1 MIVMIRYAP
10 CRKSGEGF
18 FLHRM
23 KGAKEIIRNGEGMT
37 FYKKTDK
44 FGFRK
49 SKVCRSLCGALLG
62 TVAVAGLATN
72 ATSVKA
78 DETPISSTVG
88 TVVPASKTN
97 VDTRTEVST
106 VAKAISNPTAT
117 TEVAK
122 AVADQDSASSQKQP
136 TRQLSDSSLTTKS
149 EMIAEPVTEES
160 SPKTPEVPEPVAQTS
175 TASKP
180 AA

>member
-1 MIVMIRYAP
+1 
-10 CRKSGEGF
+10 
-18 FLHRM
+18 M

-78 DETPISSTVG
+78 DETPISSTVE
-88 TVVPASKTN
+88 TVAPASKTN

-106 VAKAISNPTAT
+106 VAKAISNPTAI

-122 AVADQDSASSQKQP
+122 AANN
-136 TRQLSDSSLTTKS
+136 TT
-149 EMIAEPVTEES
+149 IRFIIDY
-160 SPKTPEVPEPVAQTS
+160 
-175 TASKP
+175 
-180 AA
+180 